1 MEEREE
7 RGVRGHVR
15 LLEHDAGRESLKR
28 RQKIP
33 NDNVAVKRGEKDGC
47 SEADAW
53 RRSQLLVGR
62 RAGEMRTRGAAGDK
76 SSSSSQGG
84 KVGAVDSEGFHLS
97 SRVSRRKE
105 QNEPTKLRVGYRIG
119 YCHPSSLPEDLCCFA
134 RILIKVASPRLS
146 PPCSTANPG
155 SPRPAA
161 PFRSSDP
168 LAAVKLVRRL
178 LLIFLI
184 SSSLLLYFTAL
195 RDTVFVGWKPHR
207 RLLAFQRLHLLSRVQ
222 SFAERR
228 PEVEI
233 ILRSLRGAP
242 ASVRTTKCG
251 RSGAKFGEGRGGV
264 RPNA

>member
-62 RAGEMRTRGAAGDK
+62 RAGEMRTRGAAGDE

-84 KVGAVDSEGFHLS
+84 EVGAVDSEGFHLS

-119 YCHPSSLPEDLCCFA
+119 YCHPSSLPEDLCCE
-134 RILIKVASPRLS
+134 S
-146 PPCSTANPG
+146 
-155 SPRPAA
+155 
-161 PFRSSDP
+161 
-168 LAAVKLVRRL
+168 
-178 LLIFLI
+178 
-184 SSSLLLYFTAL
+184 
-195 RDTVFVGWKPHR
+195 
-207 RLLAFQRLHLLSRVQ
+207 
-222 SFAERR
+222 
-228 PEVEI
+228 
-233 ILRSLRGAP
+233 
-242 ASVRTTKCG
+242 
-251 RSGAKFGEGRGGV
+251 
-264 RPNA
+264 